1 MEKFLYYYIYDSFIY
16 PKNSLNLV
24 SQSEEVI
31 FSKIIGFIQK
41 IGIPFEICEITE
53 EMFLPGLRIENG
65 VLQIE
70 KEKLSYIGDT
80 LHEAGHIALLTP
92 EERNN
97 NSWNL
102 ENQIHEAATEMA
114 VIAWTYAACLEIGIE
129 PNVVFHSD
137 GYKGASENIIYNFS
151 NGHYIGVPILQW
163 YGMTNERIDI
173 AQNKTIAYPAMIS
186 WIRQ

>member
-1 MEKFLYYYIYDSFIY
+1 MS
-16 PKNSLNLV
+16 S
-24 SQSEEVI
+24 SEEII
-31 FSKIIGFIQK
+31 FLKIIDFIQK
-41 IGIPFEICEITE
+41 IGIPFEICEISQ

-80 LHEAGHIALLTP
+80 LHEAGHIALMTP
-92 EERNN
+92 EERANN
-97 NSWNL
+97 AGSL
-102 ENQIHEAATEMA
+102 ENEVHKAATEMA

-129 PNVVFHSD
+129 PSVVFHPY
-137 GYKGASENIIYNFS
+137 GYKGESENIMSNFN

-173 AQNKTIAYPAMIS
+173 ANNKTIAYPKMLS
-186 WIRQ
+186 WIRP